1 MSERHHE
8 PDTATDE
15 TATAAVP
22 AGASGAT
29 AGEPA
34 WPLVDAVTG
43 IDLDNERLTDA
54 RDFAAYA
61 ERHRR
66 AVLDAPAILRVRDLD
81 KSFAGLHAVDHVSF
95 DLHQGEVISIIG
107 PNGSGKSTLI
117 NLISGF
123 LAPDSGLVDIDDEPV
138 AGRGAV
144 DVAERGLS
152 RTFQNG
158 RVFGALSVDD
168 NVALGYHRRLRALR
182 PAKGLQRYPVV
193 RWASLLGE
201 TALALVPG
209 PAARRESAEVDIRV
223 EREIMR
229 FRERLGDRRG
239 NATYT
244 LSYANRRRTEIARAH
259 ISEPRILLL
268 DEPTAGMN
276 QSETAEV
283 TRQLQYLKAQGHTIL
298 LVEHKMD
305 LVTAVSD
312 RVLAMDGGRVIAE
325 GAPDDVRHAPQVV
338 EAYLGKRLGREG
350 VSPRAAGQSGVLAMQ
365 NAIGEAGADA
375 AGAPDEAAAG
385 SAARP
390 AVGVARVSSPAPAA
404 QAPATAGETPLLA
417 LEDVNVFYGQVHALQ
432 NVSIAVPQGA
442 IVCLLGGNA
451 SGKSTTMKT
460 ILGLNRPAS
469 GVLRYEG
476 DDITATPT
484 RRRVARGIAAVPE
497 ARRIFPD
504 MTVRENLLAGA
515 YTRTDRAG
523 VRDDVERMY
532 ERFPRLGA
540 RRGQLAGTMSGGE
553 QQMLAFARA
562 LMSHPK
568 LICMDEPT
576 MGLSPRLVEDV
587 LDQIVRLRDELGV
600 SVLMVEQQAELALS
614 VADYGYVLQNGR
626 IRLHGEAADL
636 LGNDQVREA
645 YLGGAAR

>member
-1 MSERHHE
+1 MNERHH
-8 PDTATDE
+8 ATERE
-15 TATAAVP
+15 TTAATGAASVP
-22 AGASGAT
+22 AAGTT
-29 AGEPA
+29 AGEPS

-144 DVAERGLS
+144 DVSERGLS

-182 PAKGLQRYPVV
+182 PAKGLQRYPVL

-209 PAARRESAEVDIRV
+209 PDARRESGEVAIRV
-223 EREIMR
+223 DREIMR

-338 EAYLGKRLGREG
+338 EAYLGKRLGREES
-350 VSPRAAGQSGVLAMQ
+350 SPRAAGQSGVLAMQ
-365 NAIGEAGADA
+365 NAIGGTVSAGASGSDVP
-375 AGAPDEAAAG
+375 AGPAAADG
-385 SAARP
+385 VAHVVPSPASAAE
-390 AVGVARVSSPAPAA
+390 
-404 QAPATAGETPLLA
+404 ATAGETPLLA

-432 NVSIAVPQGA
+432 DVSIAVPQGA